1 MHDQQ
6 PLLPFADL
14 NGVSVRSKLI
24 TNREQM
30 YKWVMSDI
38 EFDSIWYNKFF
49 KQYELYILNS
59 NLKSIIDLCIYQI
72 DLRFSFKLIS
82 FPQINSLV

>member
-6 PLLPFADL
+6 PFLPFADL

-24 TNREQM
+24 TNREQL

-49 KQYELYILNS
+49 KQYELYILIKRFESKIYNWFVYLS
-59 NLKSIIDLCIYQI
+59 N
-72 DLRFSFKLIS
+72 RFTVF
-82 FPQINSLV
+82 FQTN

>member
-6 PLLPFADL
+6 PFLPFADL

-38 EFDSIWYNKFF
+38 ELDSLDIINV
-49 KQYELYILNS
+49 LNNLISTLNDS
-59 NLKSIIDLCIYQI
+59 NLKSIINLCIYQI
-72 DLRFSFKLIS
+72 NLRFSFKLIVFS
-82 FPQINSLV
+82 QINSLV